1 MLESISGKT
10 KLLGLIGS
18 PVGHSGSPAMYN
30 YGFEQLGIDAV
41 YLAFDVKEEQAAQ
54 AIEAFRTFKMSGNV
68 TMPCKTA
75 ATAYVDELTPAA
87 KMVGAINT
95 IVNDEGKLIG
105 HITDGVGF
113 VANLRANGL
122 EIKDK
127 KFVVLGAGGA
137 ATAIQVQLAIEG
149 AAAITIFNAKDDFYQ
164 KGEETVAR
172 VKEYYPGFA
181 IEIIDVND
189 SEKLAEKINE
199 ADYLVNATTVGMG
212 EGNTQTLIS
221 DTSLLRTD
229 LVVADAIYNP
239 PLTQLLKDAQ
249 ANDCQIVSGKGML
262 LEQGK
267 AAFQLFTG
275 KELPVR
281 PNK

>member
-1 MLESISGKT
+1 
-10 KLLGLIGS
+10 
-18 PVGHSGSPAMYN
+18 
-30 YGFEQLGIDAV
+30 
-41 YLAFDVKEEQAAQ
+41 
-54 AIEAFRTFKMSGNV
+54 
-68 TMPCKTA
+68 
-75 ATAYVDELTPAA
+75 VDELTPAA

-221 DTSLLRTD
+221 DTSLLRAD